1 MSQNSSQNDFSDE
14 PLLSLPV
21 TPSSQRYQ
29 VLDEHVDEYVLE
41 PVLSP
46 PVTPS
51 RRKNQV
57 FDELIRLL
65 NEDEKLVRAVTMP
78 HCYSKEFAVDR
89 LILPDGTDTPYV
101 IFRHAACL
109 DKPFKQKV
117 TSRNWNMIIKLQV
130 FVGVATNRKIGSNTK
145 AAKYFI
151 ERHCS
156 ANHATEATK
165 LEDILDA
172 AADAV
177 ATEGLPLNHFST
189 KGMKKFCAAANQ
201 LIADG
206 ISAYTIEKHLR

>member
-89 LILPDGTDTPYV
+89 LILTD
-101 IFRHAACL
+101 L
-109 DKPFKQKV
+109 DLV
-117 TSRNWNMIIKLQV
+117 T
-130 FVGVATNRKIGSNTK
+130 
-145 AAKYFI
+145 
-151 ERHCS
+151 
-156 ANHATEATK
+156 
-165 LEDILDA
+165 
-172 AADAV
+172 
-177 ATEGLPLNHFST
+177 
-189 KGMKKFCAAANQ
+189 
-201 LIADG
+201 
-206 ISAYTIEKHLR
+206 